1 MTVDPHESRTA
12 GEPRSVSEPRS
23 LPDLVVHALR
33 ESSELVQAETRLIRA
48 ELSEKIT
55 QVEVGGG
62 SIAAGAICLLVA
74 LITLTAALVT
84 AVSKIGDPDIGPGWA
99 ALIVGVVI
107 AVIGVALLMKGK
119 KDLEPG
125 SLMPTRTTNQLSKDA
140 ELAKEQTR

>member
-1 MTVDPHESRTA
+1 MTVEPNDPRAPVDARTP
-12 GEPRSVSEPRS
+12 GEPRS

-33 ESSELVQAETRLIRA
+33 ETGELVQTETRLIRA

-107 AVIGVALLMKGK
+107 AVVGVALLMKGK
-119 KDLEPG
+119 KD
-125 SLMPTRTTNQLSKDA
+125 
-140 ELAKEQTR
+140 